1 MSPTCTL
8 TSPLSQKQKTV
19 WSLISRGFSI
29 AAIADKLNTTRQF
42 VNQTKLV
49 AEAKLSTTLLDVA
62 QSNDIQITKLYPKEG
77 ILLGYHPALKRKAII
92 TYSTNH
98 GVKVWY
104 WHDNPEEVT
113 NQEFLKQT
121 QTYLL
126 DLAKEKGLEIPNA
139 ALIHPAKL
147 AHEVFSK
154 LVPEIKT

>member
-1 MSPTCTL
+1 MRPNRTL

-19 WSLISRGFSI
+19 WSLISKGFSVVTI
-29 AAIADKLNTTRQF
+29 AEKLNTTRQF

-49 AEAKLSTTLLDVA
+49 AEAKLSTTLLDIA
-62 QSNDIQITKLYPKEG
+62 QANDLQIIKLYPKEG
-77 ILLGYHPALKRKAII
+77 MLLGYHLDLKRKAII

-113 NQEFLKQT
+113 NTEFLKQT

-126 DLAKEKGLEIPNA
+126 DLAKEKGIEIPNA
-139 ALIHPAKL
+139 AAIHPAKL
-147 AHEVFSK
+147 AHMIFCK
-154 LVPEIKT
+154 LVPEIES

>member
-62 QSNDIQITKLYPKEG
+62 QANDLQITKLYPKEG
-77 ILLGYHPALKRKAII
+77 MLLGFHPSLKRKAII

-104 WHDNPEEVT
+104 WHDNPEEVA
-113 NQEFLKQT
+113 NEEFLRQT
-121 QTYLL
+121 RKYLL
-126 DLAKEKGLEIPNA
+126 DIIKEKGIEIPDA
-139 ALIHPAKL
+139 DKIQPAKL
-147 AHEVFSK
+147 ARILFQK
-154 LVPEIKT
+154 LAPETEL